1 MRLGLNSALKLNTGS
16 QLGKKLG
23 KFRLTDW
30 SIKNPNK
37 IRLPGIGSY

>member
-1 MRLGLNSALKLNTGS
+1 MRLGLNSVMELNTS
-16 QLGKKLG
+16 FQLGKKLG